1 MKMNA
6 RLAASEEE
14 ILIMSLRRAVPF
26 LPIRGSERSPT
37 RSPFLTGAFVRV
49 RTRNSEGVLE
59 EIFEAIT
66 DKIAC
71 LYKCAEAI
79 ALLDM
84 VAACVDSH
92 SPSSLSSSRLPPC
105 LEKSR

>member
-26 LPIRGSERSPT
+26 LPLPGFERSPT
-37 RSPFLTGAFVRV
+37 RAPFLTDVSFGSP
-49 RTRNSEGVLE
+49 TRNSEGVLE

-92 SPSSLSSSRLPPC
+92 PLSPLSICAVSRQAQLD
-105 LEKSR
+105 

>member
-26 LPIRGSERSPT
+26 LPLPGCERLAP
-37 RSPFLTGAFVRV
+37 RPPFLTDMFL
-49 RTRNSEGVLE
+49 RTPRNSEGVLE

-92 SPSSLSSSRLPPC
+92 PLSPLSICAVSRQAQLD
-105 LEKSR
+105 